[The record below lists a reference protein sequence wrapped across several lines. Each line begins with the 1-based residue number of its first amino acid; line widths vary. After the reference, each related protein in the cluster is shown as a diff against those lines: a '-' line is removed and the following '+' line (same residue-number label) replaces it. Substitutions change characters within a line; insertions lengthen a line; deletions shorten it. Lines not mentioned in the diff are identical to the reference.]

1 MKFLFIAKKFFLQM
15 LLAILAAIFFIA
27 SPKIEKSFETTLVN
41 PKYEIDEIFLRYE
54 KEGSARISKR
64 GAFWICDYISPDGKK
79 AVFPCDN
86 TAVKNLLDHSRNIV
100 KVYEISDSLKNKDSL
115 GLSQDDAFCLE
126 FSQNGEIVSRIF
138 FGAADARR
146 RIAFYVD
153 KQKKI
158 YCTDSA
164 ILAYLT
170 VSPDFWCDP
179 NIFPESVCGDLS
191 DAVSLAIMY
200 PYEGE
205 RRAAKNSGEE
215 NSVGKI
221 ARLRHGKVSL
231 EEIPD
236 FWSEKWRFVLQCE
249 FSEEFAFASKVK
261 IDDGKGNIY
270 QAFFKPTKGAEGD
283 YFCRFVGF
291 PSAARSE
298 SESLAIKSLD
308 YVTTVS
314 AWTFTQIFGE
324 QD

>member
-1 MKFLFIAKKFFLQM
+1 MLFRSVCKIMDYNKF
-15 LLAILAAIFFIA
+15 
-27 SPKIEKSFETTLVN
+27 
-41 PKYEIDEIFLRYE
+41 KYESKKKTKENLKKQREANLEMKEYRLSVTID
-54 KEGSARISKR
+54 
-64 GAFWICDYISPDGKK
+64 
-79 AVFPCDN
+79 N
-86 TAVKNLLDHSRNIV
+86 
-100 KVYEISDSLKNKDSL
+100 
-115 GLSQDDAFCLE
+115 
-126 FSQNGEIVSRIF
+126 
-138 FGAADARR
+138 
-146 RIAFYVD
+146 
-153 KQKKI
+153 
-158 YCTDSA
+158 
-164 ILAYLT
+164 
-170 VSPDFWCDP
+170 
-179 NIFPESVCGDLS
+179 
-191 DAVSLAIMY
+191 
-200 PYEGE
+200 EGE